1 MNNRNKYIDFIIL
14 HASDEIETVQDA
26 LKIARMTNK
35 ELKQDI
41 ESIKEYYKRVHET
54 IIKI

>member
-54 IIKI
+54 II